1 MVTLGEFNYAYV
13 AGRLLDGEN
22 GEDMYSVVCDI
33 RSLADLLGTTPV
45 DDMIR
50 DIPDSLE
57 GRGRDNFRKDCADV
71 RKIVCNRLDRKD
83 YDLLEMFCHDWENY
97 KEEMEDESEGDGLSI
112 DDLWTLTP
120 EYIGELKIFEEMKNK
135 MTEIFNSK

>member
-97 KEEMEDESEGDGLSI
+97 KEEMEDESEENGLSI
-112 DDLWTLTP
+112 DDLWTLNP
-120 EYIGELKIFEEMKNK
+120 
-135 MTEIFNSK
+135 

>member
-1 MVTLGEFNYAYV
+1 MVTLGDFNYAYV

-50 DIPDSLE
+50 DFLTALRGEAGITSARTARTSEKLSATGSTRRTTTFLRCSAMT
-57 GRGRDNFRKDCADV
+57 GRTTRRKW
-71 RKIVCNRLDRKD
+71 KTI
-83 YDLLEMFCHDWENY
+83 
-97 KEEMEDESEGDGLSI
+97 
-112 DDLWTLTP
+112 
-120 EYIGELKIFEEMKNK
+120 LKINSNL
-135 MTEIFNSK
+135 IFIG

>member
-1 MVTLGEFNYAYV
+1 MVTLGDFNYAYV

-71 RKIVCNRLDRKD
+71 KKLSATGSSRRTTTSLRCSAMTGRTTRRKWKTI
-83 YDLLEMFCHDWENY
+83 
-97 KEEMEDESEGDGLSI
+97 
-112 DDLWTLTP
+112 
-120 EYIGELKIFEEMKNK
+120 LKI
-135 MTEIFNSK
+135 NS

>member
-1 MVTLGEFNYAYV
+1 MVSLGDFNYAYL

-57 GRGRDNFRKDCADV
+57 GRGRDNFRKDCSDV

-97 KEEMEDESEGDGLSI
+97 KEEMEDNSED
-112 DDLWTLTP
+112 
-120 EYIGELKIFEEMKNK
+120 
-135 MTEIFNSK
+135 